1 MICAKMVGHGIL
13 NRISLFFCQD
23 LEVSDGNFL
32 VSSLKRLCL
41 HASQV
46 KALQETSSMFQILL
60 ANRFPNSFAA
70 NDFIQEMDEGGGS
83 SDDDDDSEDGP
94 VIVPGDDVEASLT
107 RSSAASSLQV
117 SSFSSEIRQ
126 AYPLLVAAIM
136 PHEDIIMTC
145 ARALD
150 EAVDVSVVREAA
162 AYLEEMQQQKVY
174 E

>member
-1 MICAKMVGHGIL
+1 MCDDARTWHSQPCFPL
-13 NRISLFFCQD
+13 FCQD

-32 VSSLKRLCL
+32 VSSLKQLCL

-46 KALQETSSMFQILL
+46 KGLEEASSIFQILL

-83 SDDDDDSEDGP
+83 GDDDDSEDGP
-94 VIVPGDDVEASLT
+94 VIVAGDDVEASLA

-117 SSFSSEIRQ
+117 SSCSSEIRQ

-150 EAVDVSVVREAA
+150 QAVDVSLVREAA